1 MVAGQVPQVIQN
13 LMLTELHHSQVENRV
28 SAVKRYHVWFH
39 NQSDNNC
46 KTFWERTVKLPP
58 TCKPKYLGKLLRV
71 MASNTDTLYSQF
83 LKPLLFYSQEVV
95 LHLHSNTFNVW
106 WDKETFMI
114 LLLKITWWLI
124 LCLQVLC
131 VVDIQISG
139 LVKTGARSTKL
150 VQGKCMTFTIFPL
163 HNFSVYFTTFLSHI
177 DEHLK

>member
-1 MVAGQVPQVIQN
+1 MCDFIIS
-13 LMLTELHHSQVENRV
+13 LIT
-28 SAVKRYHVWFH
+28 
-39 NQSDNNC
+39 
-46 KTFWERTVKLPP
+46 TVKLFEKELSNYHLQ
-58 TCKPKYLGKLLRV
+58 CKPKYLGKLLRV

-150 VQGKCMTFTIFPL
+150 VQGKCMTF
-163 HNFSVYFTTFLSHI
+163 HNFSIRQLFNLLYKIFISYCWTL
-177 DEHLK
+177 ELKSDNNCVTGTHSWTPERIFKFGK

>member
-1 MVAGQVPQVIQN
+1 MCDFIIS
-13 LMLTELHHSQVENRV
+13 LIT
-28 SAVKRYHVWFH
+28 
-39 NQSDNNC
+39 
-46 KTFWERTVKLPP
+46 TVKLFEKELSNYHLQ
-58 TCKPKYLGKLLRV
+58 CKPKYLWKLLRV

-83 LKPLLFYSQEVV
+83 FKPLLFYSQEVV

-106 WDKETFMI
+106 WDKETFTI
-114 LLLKITWWLI
+114 FLLTITWWLI

-163 HNFSVYFTTFLSHI
+163 HNFSVYFTKFLSHI